1 MAQLTQ
7 EQEAFLRQRMP
18 EAYAPVR
25 EPVVYIRDWL
35 NIKKMIHAAPD
46 PESARLELVGLTDPM
61 PGVPHADLQNT
72 VRKACQAISLD
83 RDCADAYALVARAV
97 VQLSSYDELTVHP
110 FPLREVL
117 PLAQRGRQVGP
128 DNVYCWQALITVNI
142 HLKRWDSVTEQM
154 AQYRSKNLDAR
165 IGAELG
171 LLAAKAQELWADVVQ
186 WYDKLLAL
194 AQTSAERAELHGH
207 KGMAYLKLKQPRE
220 ADASFYRAMVEG
232 GEISWVAHQW
242 SQLKDQLGKR
252 PAAIEL
258 NRRAIAFDPENRAA
272 KVFAENLRAPFRRFG
287 HPFPGPCALDEEKVR
302 GIALAGCDPAVQA
315 SEKLKPYE
323 APKSVTRIM
332 SRRATVKTEGKSGP
346 AHLLTGE
353 GAISLARALTPEES
367 DENEETAVGTG
378 YLQQIQDELSRP
390 KTEKADKKDDKGLLV
405 PRDATVP
412 AIMPNTRT
420 IRNTS
425 APAKPKEG
433 PASPATRVVRR
444 PPPVPLGQTKA
455 PIPAPPTESPEDQP
469 AKPRPGAYVRPATG
483 QFSLPKAAGEAPE
496 KPPTGQSPL
505 LPPAA
510 PLGARPGDSTTQ
522 LRRMAAPSPLPPRA
536 ALPIPVPGLSAPP
549 LSPPGV
555 TEPAPTQPAQAQ
567 TAPVEETT
575 KDLQL
580 AAELSVDTPRK
591 APSAEEVETRK
602 VKPSSGGESE
612 QDRSRDIE
620 GIEDSLVDLTEPEE
634 LKPDA

>member
-35 NIKKMIHAAPD
+35 NIKKMIHAAPE
-46 PESARLELVGLTDPM
+46 PESARLELVGLADPM
-61 PGVPHADLQNT
+61 PGVPHAELQNT

-83 RDCADAYALVARAV
+83 RDCADAYALVVRAV

-128 DNVYCWQALITVNI
+128 NSVHCWQALITVNI

-154 AQYRSKNLDAR
+154 AQYRAKNLDAK

-171 LLAAKAQELWADVVQ
+171 LLASKAQELWADVVQ

-207 KGMAYLKLKQPRE
+207 KGMAYLRLKQPKE

-258 NRRAIAFDPENRAA
+258 NRRAVAFDPENRAA

-287 HPFPGPCALDEEKVR
+287 HPFPGPSALDEEKVR
-302 GIALAGCDPAVQA
+302 GIALAGCDPAVLA
-315 SEKLKPYE
+315 SERLKPYE
-323 APKSVTRIM
+323 APKSVTRMM
-332 SRRATVKTEGKSGP
+332 SRRTTLKAEGKSGP

-353 GAISLARALTPEES
+353 GAISLARALTPEAS
-367 DENEETAVGTG
+367 DDNDETAVGTG
-378 YLQQIQDELSRP
+378 YLQQMQDELNRP

-405 PRDATVP
+405 PRDAAVP

-425 APAKPKEG
+425 APAKHKEPAPG
-433 PASPATRVVRR
+433 PSTRVVRR
-444 PPPVPLGQTKA
+444 PPPVPLGQTRA
-455 PIPAPPTESPEDQP
+455 PILAPPTEAHEDQP
-469 AKPRPGAYVRPATG
+469 AKLKPGAYVRPATG
-483 QFSLPKAAGEAPE
+483 QFSVPPKAPGESAT
-496 KPPTGQSPL
+496 KPATGQLPL
-505 LPPAA
+505 LPADAPAS
-510 PLGARPGDSTTQ
+510 PRPGDPTTQ
-522 LRRMAAPSPLPPRA
+522 LRRTAAPPPLPPRA
-536 ALPIPVPGLSAPP
+536 ALPIPVPGLSLPSP
-549 LSPPGV
+549 LLPAA
-555 TEPAPTQPAQAQ
+555 EPAP
-567 TAPVEETT
+567 APVDETT
-575 KDLQL
+575 KDPEL
-580 AAELSVDTPRK
+580 AAELAVETPRK
-591 APSAEEVETRK
+591 APSAEDVETRK
-602 VKPSSGGESE
+602 VKPSPEGEHD
-612 QDRSRDIE
+612 QDHSRDVE